1 MPPFPSEDASQP
13 TIQTTTTFFPTMIQA
28 AELCIQETTDITLNS
43 LHTTAQVQTETIAA
57 EDAVQVVESEDMEK
71 DQFKFQSFRA
81 LLFQVVLSQAEKEA
95 AAEEVVMVAMVAM
108 VAPSLS
114 QAEKEAAAEEAA
126 EAVMAVMV
134 APSLF
139 QAEMEAAAEE
149 VVMVA
154 KVVTVAPS
162 LSQEVLS
169 QVTME
174 AAAEE
179 AAEVAMADQSLFQEA
194 TVTAA
199 AEEAAN
205 VFLSSRMV
213 LIQALPTKATGTTMA
228 TLDKTPMVRTA
239 ATVPIRLSSNQAFN
253 V

>member
-43 LHTTAQVQTETIAA
+43 LHTNAQVQTETIAAAA

-149 VVMVA
+149 EAKAA

-162 LSQEVLS
+162 LS

>member
-57 EDAVQVVESEDMEK
+57 AAEDAVQVVESEDMEK

-81 LLFQVVLSQAEKEA
+81 LLFQVVLSQAEK
-95 AAEEVVMVAMVAM
+95 
-108 VAPSLS
+108 
-114 QAEKEAAAEEAA
+114 
-126 EAVMAVMV
+126 
-134 APSLF
+134 
-139 QAEMEAAAEE
+139 EAAAEE

>member
-43 LHTTAQVQTETIAA
+43 LHTNAQVQTETIAAAA

-108 VAPSLS
+108 VAPSL
-114 QAEKEAAAEEAA
+114 
-126 EAVMAVMV
+126 
-134 APSLF
+134 F

-179 AAEVAMADQSLFQEA
+179 AAEVAEVAMADQSLFQEA